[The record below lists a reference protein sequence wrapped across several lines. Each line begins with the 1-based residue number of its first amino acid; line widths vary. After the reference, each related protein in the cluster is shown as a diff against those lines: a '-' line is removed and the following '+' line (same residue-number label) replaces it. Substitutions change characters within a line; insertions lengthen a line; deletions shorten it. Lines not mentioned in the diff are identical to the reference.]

1 MNLWA
6 VLHFVTEDLTIACT
20 VVQLICSPHRNS
32 LLYSIQRVLL
42 LSANRLRF
50 SEGLRVTSESASI
63 CIQSGIDVVCLSWVT
78 LTSFDRDDI
87 DALNSSR
94 GAKWPLIRY
103 LSAEE
108 GAKWKH
114 PVVSPPPCG
123 LISSSVW
130 IDEDRGS
137 VCRKRRWKASHYWV
151 VCPLAERLPWG
162 WRPAL
167 HERHFVGRNK
177 ARSRGPCANYSL
189 WRRYWTNHG
198 RDKSVTKGRTIG
210 GLLADV
216 SRS

>member
-78 LTSFDRDDI
+78 PTSFDRDDI

-94 GAKWPLIRY
+94 GAKGPLIRY

-108 GAKWKH
+108 GAKGKH
-114 PVVSPPPCG
+114 PVVSPPPAALFLPPSESTKTEEVSAERG
-123 LISSSVW
+123 VGRLLIIGSSV
-130 IDEDRGS
+130 
-137 VCRKRRWKASHYWV
+137 H
-151 VCPLAERLPWG
+151 
-162 WRPAL
+162 
-167 HERHFVGRNK
+167 
-177 ARSRGPCANYSL
+177 
-189 WRRYWTNHG
+189 
-198 RDKSVTKGRTIG
+198 
-210 GLLADV
+210 
-216 SRS
+216 